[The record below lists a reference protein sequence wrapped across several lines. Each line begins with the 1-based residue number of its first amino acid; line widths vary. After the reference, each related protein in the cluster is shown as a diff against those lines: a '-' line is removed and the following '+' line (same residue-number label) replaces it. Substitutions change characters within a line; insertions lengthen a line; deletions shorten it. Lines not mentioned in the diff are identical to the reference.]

1 MNPSTLPTGRGSA
14 QVLTPAAVG
23 TAARVGK
30 TRKFRKMLLPR
41 KQIRAGGRVLDLS
54 SYFTPLVQ
62 AERDGAFPFIP
73 LQVHETHTKDP
84 RYTEGTVSNLVVLQD
99 GPDGDGLY
107 GDIEFADEDGVRLVE
122 KSKGK
127 VGVSVSMVENLVREE
142 DGKRHTW
149 PAALQHVLMT
159 TDPHVRQTGGG
170 WHPIELGRADV
181 ESTIDL
187 SGSTY
192 SEIEEKPVTASTE
205 TAPAQGQETP
215 PAEGAPNEDGR
226 VTLEVTEEEATALR
240 ALLSSPDLA
249 SLLANTNAAG
259 RGSGSPQGAPAEG
272 SSPEGTTAGAPAA
285 NLSREGEGS
294 GDAIELMR
302 GEIETE
308 RTARVELERE
318 LHAARAANEIEALS
332 ATGLAPAI
340 VEAARPLLEQPRGTG
355 SIELSRDG
363 RTERLDPTQVIR
375 DVLNQVIELSRR
387 GAGVIDLDHEV
398 GMHVGGEAEQAERAA
413 RLKALDEMF
422 PAS

>member
-84 RYTEGTVSNLVVLQD
+84 RYTEGTVSNLVVLRD

-107 GDIEFADEDGVRLVE
+107 GDIEFADEDGVKLVE

-142 DGKRHTW
+142 DGKKFSW

-187 SGSTY
+187 SGSSY
-192 SEIEEKPVTASTE
+192 SELEEPMSAPTE

-240 ALLSSPDLA
+240 ALLATPDLA

-272 SSPEGTTAGAPAA
+272 SSPEGTPAGAPA
-285 NLSREGEGS
+285 NLEREEGS

-308 RTARVELERE
+308 RQARIELERE
-318 LHAARAANEIEALS
+318 LHAARAANEIEQLE

-375 DVLNQVIELSRR
+375 DVLRQVVELSRR

>member
-23 TAARVGK
+23 AAVRVGK
-30 TRKFRKMLLPR
+30 TRKFRKLLLPR
-41 KQIRAGGRVLDLS
+41 KQIRANGRTLDLS

-84 RYTEGTVSNLVVLQD
+84 RYTEGTVSNLVYLKD

-107 GDIEFADEDGVRLVE
+107 GDIEFADDDGVKIVE

-142 DGKRHTW
+142 DGKRHSW
-149 PAALQHVLMT
+149 PAALQHVLVT

-181 ESTIDL
+181 EETIDL

-192 SEIEEKPVTASTE
+192 SEIEEKPMTAATE
-205 TAPAQGQETP
+205 TAPTEGQQA

-272 SSPEGTTAGAPAA
+272 SSPEGTTAGAPA
-285 NLSREGEGS
+285 NLEREEGS

-308 RTARVELERE
+308 RQARIELERE
-318 LHAARAANEIEALS
+318 LHAARAANEIESLS

-355 SIELSRDG
+355 AIELSRADG

-375 DVLNQVIELSRR
+375 DVLHQVIELSRR

-413 RLKALDEMF
+413 KLKALDEMF

>member
-14 QVLTPAAVG
+14 QVLTPASVG
-23 TAARVGK
+23 TATRVGK
-30 TRKFRKMLLPR
+30 TRKFRKMILPR
-41 KQIRAGGRVLDLS
+41 KQVRAGGRVLDLS

-62 AERDGAFPFIP
+62 AEREGAFPFIP
-73 LQVHETHTKDP
+73 LQVHEKHTKDP
-84 RYTEGTVSNLVVLQD
+84 RYTEGSVSNLVVLRD

-107 GDIEFADEDGVRLVE
+107 ADIEFADDEGVKLVD
-122 KSKGK
+122 KSGGK

-142 DGKRHTW
+142 DGKRHSW

-181 ESTIDL
+181 ETTIDL

-192 SEIEEKPVTASTE
+192 SEIEEKPMTAATE
-205 TAPAQGQETP
+205 TAPPQEGQQP
-215 PAEGAPNEDGR
+215 PAEGAPNDSGL
-226 VTLEVTEEEATALR
+226 VSLEVTPEQRDQLLTFLSDLGTA
-240 ALLSSPDLA
+240 ADVA
-249 SLLANTNAAG
+249 DTEDVTG
-259 RGSGSPQGAPAEG
+259 RGSGDGQGAPAEG
-272 SSPEGTTAGAPAA
+272 TRPDGSAAGVPA
-285 NLSREGEGS
+285 NLDREGES

-308 RTARVELERE
+308 RTARIELERE
-318 LHAARAANEIEALS
+318 LNAARAANEIEQLS

-355 SIELSRDG
+355 AIELSRGG

-375 DVLNQVIELSRR
+375 DVLHQVVELSRR
-387 GAGVIDLDHEV
+387 GQGVIDLDHEA
-398 GMHVGGEAEQAERAA
+398 GLHVGGEAEQAERAA
-413 RLKALDEMF
+413 KLKALDEMY
-422 PAS
+422 PAN